1 MRAAI
6 YARVSTPRQARNLKI
21 DQQVARL
28 ERYVQRKGWSLDRE
42 RVYFDEGYSGA
53 SLNRPGRDALRDA
66 AAMAE
71 FEVVLVAAPDR
82 LARKY
87 VHQVLLLEELQGRGC
102 RVEFAERPMS
112 QDPNDQLLLQ
122 IRGAVA
128 EYERTLIAERMRRGR
143 LAKLRS
149 GQLLPWMR
157 VPFGYRTDPERP
169 RDPQGLRVEE
179 YEAAIVRQMFAFY
192 LEQGA
197 TLGGVAR
204 RLVEAGVLTPTG
216 KRSWS
221 RSTIRGILK
230 NPAYVG
236 NAYGHCTRLV
246 PAKAR
251 RSPLEPV
258 GAGLTAKRR
267 PEEEWIGVSVTKI
280 VGQETFDVVQHKLS
294 QNRKFASRNNKS
306 HRYLLRTLVS
316 CGACGRGSNARTS
329 WDGRSYYVCRGHAE
343 IVSEQRCR
351 TRRAPGARLDE
362 LVWEDLCEV
371 LTNPEHV
378 EYALQRA
385 HAGEWLP
392 QELKARLESVGKAL
406 AHSERQRERL
416 LEAYLGGVLEL
427 AEFERKRKEL
437 EGRTDA
443 LLAQERQLE
452 ASARERTELAG
463 IADSIEEFCER
474 VRAGLAN
481 ATFEQKR
488 RLVELLIDRVI
499 FSDEEVEIR
508 YVVPTSPEGPHQPF
522 CHLRTDYL
530 PLLPLLAPGRDVGEG
545 ALSPAQACAVS
556 PGKEPSAK
564 CWNCGLPVGQ
574 DDRSMWH
581 GPRLGRGQEEGQ
593 GKKAS
598 AAGGHPGFGTRGQG
612 PQGERHRS

>member
-6 YARVSTPRQARNLKI
+6 YARVSTPRQARDLKI

-42 RVYFDEGYSGA
+42 RVYLDEGYSGA
-53 SLNRPGRDALRDA
+53 SLNRPGLDALRDA

-71 FEVVLVAAPDR
+71 FEVLLVSAPDR
-82 LARKY
+82 LARNY

-102 RVEFAERPMS
+102 RVEFLERPMS

-143 LAKLRS
+143 LARLRS
-149 GQLLPWMR
+149 GQLLPWVR
-157 VPFGYRTDPERP
+157 VPYGYRTDPERP
-169 RDPQGLRVEE
+169 RDPAGLRVEE
-179 YEAAIVRQMFAFY
+179 YEAAIVRQMFVWY
-192 LEQGA
+192 LEQGE

-204 RLVEAGVLTPTG
+204 RLVAAGVLTPTG
-216 KRSWS
+216 KASWS

-236 NAYGHCTRLV
+236 SAYGHCTYLV

-267 PEEEWIGVSVTKI
+267 PQEEWIGVSVPEI
-280 VGQETFDVVQHKLS
+280 VERESFDLVQQKLS
-294 QNRKFASRNNKS
+294 QNKRFASRNNKS

-316 CGACGRGSNARTS
+316 CGACGQGSNARTS

-343 IVSEQRCR
+343 IVAENRCR
-351 TRRAPGARLDE
+351 ARHAPGARLDE

-371 LTNPEHV
+371 LTHPEHV
-378 EYALQRA
+378 AYALQRA
-385 HAGEWLP
+385 HGGEWLP
-392 QELKARLESVGKAL
+392 QELKARLQSVGKAL
-406 AHSERQRERL
+406 AHTERQRERL

-437 EGRTDA
+437 GGRTDA
-443 LLAQERQLE
+443 LLAQQRQLE

-463 IADSIEEFCER
+463 VADSIEGFCEQ
-474 VRAGLAN
+474 VRAGLAE
-481 ATFEQKR
+481 ATFEHKR

-499 FSDEEVEIR
+499 VTDEEVEIR

-522 CHLRTDYL
+522 CQLRTDYL
-530 PLLPLLAPGRDVGEG
+530 LV
-545 ALSPAQACAVS
+545 V
-556 PGKEPSAK
+556 
-564 CWNCGLPVGQ
+564 
-574 DDRSMWH
+574 
-581 GPRLGRGQEEGQ
+581 
-593 GKKAS
+593 
-598 AAGGHPGFGTRGQG
+598 
-612 PQGERHRS
+612 

>member
-6 YARVSTPRQARNLKI
+6 YARVSTPRQARDGKI
-21 DQQVARL
+21 DQELRRL
-28 ERYVQRKGWSLDRE
+28 EHYAQRKGWATDGGRIYL
-42 RVYFDEGYSGA
+42 DEGYSGA
-53 SLNRPGRDALRDA
+53 SLNRPGLDALRDA

-71 FEVVLVAAPDR
+71 FEVILVAAPDR
-82 LARKY
+82 LARNY

-149 GQLLPWMR
+149 GQLLPWLR

-169 RDPQGLRVEE
+169 RDPAGLRVEQ
-179 YEAAIVRQMFAFY
+179 YEAAIVRQMFAWY

-204 RLVEAGVLTPTG
+204 RLVAAGVLTPTG
-216 KRSWS
+216 KTSWS
-221 RSTIRGILK
+221 RSTIRGILR

-236 NAYGHCTRLV
+236 NAYGHCTYLA
-246 PAKAR
+246 PAKRR
-251 RSPLEPV
+251 RSPLSPV

-267 PEEEWIGVSVTKI
+267 PEEEWIPVSVPRI
-280 VGQETFDVVQHKLS
+280 VERETFDLVQQKLS
-294 QNRKFASRNNKS
+294 HNRKFASRNNKKN
-306 HRYLLRTLVS
+306 RYLLRALVS
-316 CGACGRGSNARTS
+316 CGACGRSSPARTS
-329 WDGRSYYVCRGHAE
+329 WDGRSYYVCRGHSE
-343 IVSEQRCR
+343 VVSEQRCR
-351 TRRAPGARLDE
+351 ARHAPGAKLEE
-362 LVWEDLCEV
+362 LVWEDLCKV
-371 LTNPEHV
+371 LTHPEHAKH
-378 EYALQRA
+378 ALRRA
-385 HAGEWLP
+385 HGGEWLP
-392 QELKARLESVGKAL
+392 RELKARLETVGKAL
-406 AHSERQRERL
+406 AHTERQRERL

-427 AEFERKRKEL
+427 AELERKRKEL
-437 EGRTDA
+437 ESRAEA

-452 ASARERTELAG
+452 SSARERAELAA

-474 VRAGLAN
+474 VRASLAD

-499 FSDEEVEIR
+499 VNDEEVEIR

-530 PLLPLLAPGRDVGEG
+530 DGGPPREV
-545 ALSPAQACAVS
+545 
-556 PGKEPSAK
+556 
-564 CWNCGLPVGQ
+564 VGQ
-574 DDRSMWH
+574 EPPLATALQEVEDGIQDLAKAVGPGPSMSL
-581 GPRLGRGQEEGQ
+581 GSGQVRLYIVPFGV
-593 GKKAS
+593 GKIRRVRLSHAC
-598 AAGGHPGFGTRGQG
+598 
-612 PQGERHRS
+612 

>member
-6 YARVSTPRQARNLKI
+6 YARVSTPRQARDRKT

-28 ERYVQRKGWSLDRE
+28 ERHVERQGWALDGAH
-42 RVYFDEGYSGA
+42 VYLDEGYSGA
-53 SLNRPGRDALRDA
+53 SLNRPGLDALRDA

-87 VHQVLLLEELQGRGC
+87 VHQVLLIEELQARGC
-102 RVEFAERPMS
+102 RVEFLERPMS

-143 LAKLRS
+143 LTKLRA

-169 RDPQGLRVEE
+169 RDPAGLRVEE
-179 YEAAIVRQMFAFY
+179 YEANIVRQMFVWY

-197 TLGGVAR
+197 TLGTIAR
-204 RLVEAGVLTPTG
+204 RLMRAGVLTPTG
-216 KRSWS
+216 KSTWS

-251 RSPLEPV
+251 RSPLEAV

-267 PEEEWIGVSVTKI
+267 PEEEWIPVSVPEI
-280 VGQETFDVVQHKLS
+280 VERETFDLVAEKLS

-306 HRYLLRTLVS
+306 HRYLLRALVS
-316 CGACGRGSNARTS
+316 CGACGHGSNARTT
-329 WDGRSYYVCRGHAE
+329 WDGRSYYVCRGHGE
-343 IVSEQRCR
+343 IVAEQRCR
-351 TRRAPGARLDE
+351 ARHAPGARLDE

-371 LTNPEHV
+371 LTHPEHV
-378 EYALQRA
+378 EHALQRA
-385 HAGEWLP
+385 HGGEWLP
-392 QELKARLESVGKAL
+392 QELKARLENVGKAI
-406 AHSERQRERL
+406 AHTERQNGRL
-416 LEAYLGGVLEL
+416 LDAYLGGVLEL

-437 EGRTDA
+437 AGRTDV

-452 ASARERTELAG
+452 ASARERTELAE
-463 IADSIEEFCER
+463 IAASIEGFCEQ

-488 RLVELLIDRVI
+488 QLVELLIDRVI
-499 FSDEEVEIR
+499 VSDEEVEIR
-508 YVVPTSPEGPHQPF
+508 YVVPTSSEGPHQPF

-530 PLLPLLAPGRDVGEG
+530 SL
-545 ALSPAQACAVS
+545 LSPLEDRRHLGEDQRSHPRAPSRPPWARS
-556 PGKEPSAK
+556 P
-564 CWNCGLPVGQ
+564 
-574 DDRSMWH
+574 
-581 GPRLGRGQEEGQ
+581 
-593 GKKAS
+593 
-598 AAGGHPGFGTRGQG
+598 T
-612 PQGERHRS
+612 

>member
-6 YARVSTPRQARNLKI
+6 YARVSTPRRARDHKI

-28 ERYVQRKGWSLDRE
+28 ERHAEQQGWATDGRLI
-42 RVYFDEGYSGA
+42 YIDEGYSGA
-53 SLNRPGRDALRDA
+53 SLNRPGLDALRDA

-82 LARKY
+82 LARNY

-102 RVEFAERPMS
+102 RVEFLERPMS

-149 GQLLPWMR
+149 GQLLPWVR

-169 RDPQGLRVEE
+169 RDPAGLRVEE

-221 RSTIRGILK
+221 RSAIRGILK

-236 NAYGHCTRLV
+236 NAYGYCTHLV
-246 PAKAR
+246 PSKAR

-267 PEEEWIGVSVTKI
+267 PQEEWIAVSVPEI
-280 VGQETFDVVQHKLS
+280 VERETFDLVQQKLS
-294 QNRKFASRNNKS
+294 QNRKFAPRNNKS
-306 HRYLLRTLVS
+306 HRYLLRALVS

-329 WDGRSYYVCRGHAE
+329 WDGRSYYVCRGHSE

-351 TRRAPGARLDE
+351 ARHAPGARLEE

-371 LTNPEHV
+371 LTHPEHAQH
-378 EYALQRA
+378 ALRRA
-385 HAGEWLP
+385 HGGEWLP
-392 QELKARLESVGKAL
+392 QELKARLENVGKAI
-406 AHSERQRERL
+406 AHTERQRERL

-443 LLAQERQLE
+443 LLAQERQLD
-452 ASARERTELAG
+452 ASARERTELAA
-463 IADSIEEFCER
+463 IADSIEEFCEQ
-474 VRAGLAN
+474 VRAGLAD

-499 FSDEEVEIR
+499 VNDEEVEIR

-530 PLLPLLAPGRDVGEG
+530 ALLPLVALGRDVAETPRR
-545 ALSPAQACAVS
+545 PAQARAG
-556 PGKEPSAK
+556 PPQEEPSA
-564 CWNCGLPVGQ
+564 
-574 DDRSMWH
+574 
-581 GPRLGRGQEEGQ
+581 
-593 GKKAS
+593 
-598 AAGGHPGFGTRGQG
+598 
-612 PQGERHRS
+612 